1 MGNNEGDY
9 RNFQEWYLK
18 VTKLEQ
24 KMDFIASQYDVN
36 YGQYLIMKYMAVDHC
51 DEPTLLANAFGI
63 SRPAVSRKLNVLYK
77 KNKIV
82 KKHNDP
88 NDQRKVH
95 LVLTAQGEADL
106 AAMDLAYQQWFGEA
120 FMQDQAI
127 DLDMLQTQTD
137 HVLNQIPN
145 RK

>member
-1 MGNNEGDY
+1 MDNNEGAY
-9 RNFQEWYLK
+9 RSFQEWYLK

-36 YGQYLIMKYMAVDHC
+36 YGQYLIMKYIIVDHC

-88 NDQRKVH
+88 TDQRKVH
-95 LVLTAQGEADL
+95 LVLTAEGKSDL
-106 AAMDLAYQQWFGEA
+106 AAMDLGYLQWFGEE
-120 FMQDQAI
+120 FMTNQAV
-127 DLDMLQTQTD
+127 DLAVLQEQTD
-137 HVLNQIPN
+137 HVLNQIPS
-145 RK
+145 R